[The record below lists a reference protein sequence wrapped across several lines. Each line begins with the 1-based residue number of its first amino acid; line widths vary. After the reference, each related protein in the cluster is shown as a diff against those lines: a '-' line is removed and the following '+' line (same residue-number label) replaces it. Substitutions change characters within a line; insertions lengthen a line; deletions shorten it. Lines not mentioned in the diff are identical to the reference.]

1 MPIFTKHPERSIV
14 PVAVEI
20 SEPHLS
26 WWHAHWLKLALS
38 GAALVLFTV
47 VAVMWWR
54 TALTTV
60 ETELDRSRN
69 LYYEGHY
76 TEAVRRLREY
86 VSKNPSDYES
96 RLLLAQ
102 GLLQLQQPQPA
113 AGYLRN
119 VLATHPDD
127 PAATYW
133 LGRALTDDGKYEQA
147 EQTLTAVTNNEYRA
161 RMLLA
166 MGENYYRQSR
176 FQEARLIIYESIKL
190 GGSFDTPEAY
200 RANYLYSLLLLSDL
214 RFDDARAQFKRTAS
228 IFPDGKW
235 QNNAPLAW
243 SISKYNE
250 RIRQIT
256 APLPADSNQEA
267 EAVRRTK
274 AGYTLLNGEE
284 FGLAE
289 EQLVRVL
296 QLTPGF
302 VDAQAYLASIY
313 WRTGRV
319 LQAQD
324 TLYSV
329 LKTDPTNRF
338 ARQIFVQ
345 LLIDQLQH
353 AQPAVNSTEQ
363 VNKARDYAQGLIQGL
378 LKERPDDPLLQVD
391 LARFYMVQGQY
402 SKTEEAYIKALE
414 LNDKAQISGL
424 NVEALLLQ
432 LYTEI
437 GVDPCGRGSMFA
449 ERVVQDFPQDPDSWY
464 FAGLSNVLCNK
475 YNLAITQFQKALE
488 MKPNWPLATYR
499 LGIAFFE
506 RGDKEQATRYFDMA
520 NDIEPSSRW
529 VRRD

>member
-14 PVAVEI
+14 LIEVET
-20 SEPHLS
+20 SEPRSS
-26 WWHAHWLKLALS
+26 WWRAHWLKLALS
-38 GAALVLFTV
+38 GAALILLTV
-47 VAVMWWR
+47 VAVMWLR
-54 TALTTV
+54 NSLTAV

-69 LYYEGHY
+69 LYYAGHY

-86 VSKNPSDYES
+86 VVTNPTDYES

-133 LGRALTDDGKYEQA
+133 LGRALSEDGKYEQA
-147 EQTLTAVTNNEYRA
+147 EQTLTSATNNEYRA
-161 RMLLA
+161 RILLA
-166 MGENYYRQSR
+166 LGENYYRQSR
-176 FQEARLIIYESIKL
+176 FQEARSTINEAMKL
-190 GGSFDTPEAY
+190 GSTLDTPEAY
-200 RANYLYSLLLLSDL
+200 RANYLYALLLLSDL

-243 SISKYNE
+243 NISKYNE
-250 RIRQIT
+250 QIRQIT
-256 APLPADSNQEA
+256 AALPADASQEA
-267 EAVRRTK
+267 EAARRTK
-274 AGYTLLNGEE
+274 AGYALLSGEE

-296 QLTPGF
+296 QLTPNF
-302 VDAQAYLASIY
+302 IDAQAYLASIY

-329 LKTDPTNRF
+329 LQADPTNRF

-345 LLIDQLQH
+345 LLVDQLQH

-363 VNKARDYAQGLIQGL
+363 VNKARDFAQGLIQAL

-414 LNDKAQISGL
+414 LNDKSPAPGL

-437 GVDPCGRGSMFA
+437 GVDPCGRGGMFA

-475 YNLAITQFQKALE
+475 YNLAITQFQRALE
-488 MKPNWPLATYR
+488 LKPNWPIATYR

-520 NDIEPSSRW
+520 NDLEPSSRW
-529 VRRD
+529 MRPN